1 MQHYMTT
8 LYDIIAIGIVIKEN
22 ETILSTTTD
31 NTKKYGAVLSGIV
44 RYCQV
49 LSGIVDNKVR
59 DLSPG
64 KIGIVS
70 SPLALRPLPG
80 IRVGTMTTIAAR
92 LGKNLS
98 TGTLTVPV

>member
-8 LYDIIAIGIVIKEN
+8 LYDIIAICFVIKEN

-31 NTKKYGAVLSGIV
+31 NTKKNGSVLSGIV
-44 RYCQV
+44 RYYQV
-49 LSGIVDNKVR
+49 LSGIVDNIVR

-64 KIGIVS
+64 KFGIVS
-70 SPLALRPLPG
+70 SPLALRPLPW
-80 IRVGTMTTIAAR
+80 IRVWTMTTIAAR

-98 TGTLTVPV
+98 TGKLTVPV